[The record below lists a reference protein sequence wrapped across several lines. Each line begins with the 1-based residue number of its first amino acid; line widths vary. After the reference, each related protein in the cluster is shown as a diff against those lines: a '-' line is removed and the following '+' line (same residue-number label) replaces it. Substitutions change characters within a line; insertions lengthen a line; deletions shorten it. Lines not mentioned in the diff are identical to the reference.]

1 MTSGTTMATSQRTTP
16 RADVDDIN
24 VDVEQSAS
32 AGKPAKKRT
41 NPLATI
47 SNLRHILSV
56 HKAAGAVGGAVGG
69 AVDTAGAASRET
81 ALLAGRTLLM
91 LLNNPITGPATM
103 RMLREGPDT
112 ATALLD
118 LLLVPVL
125 PTVRMLVGKELI
137 EMSQPGAAVPVN
149 SVITF
154 AFARRLNVEPGDL
167 RAGKVVPELSL
178 RLSPLAA
185 GLGGMVKMVGQ
196 GGAAVGSTAASAVPG
211 KKTKKAKA
219 DDAQGSV
226 AALKELRDAG
236 IISGREYER
245 KKAKALG
252 TNAEKAYE
260 DGFAAGRA
268 AARAERGPFAACLPK
283 AQTAA
288 EAAEAKAAAV
298 AKAAAEAKAREE
310 WPVEYRDIKEQI
322 IKMTPTLKFSLSLGQ
337 LDAYV
342 GATGWLGSLLSGSTQ
357 PSEAALARLR
367 LERVSVEA
375 RVRIFWHPR
384 AQKAKVVMLSE
395 PPPKVV
401 ELSHELTVLRSCA
414 VPPELNQRLLELVL
428 PKLAGKFFD
437 IDLKP
442 PRGEDA
448 APDSGDEAAGRAG
461 KKKTKKSSSGMGKRS
476 PRGEGESE
484 AKADDEAA
492 DDE

>member
-1 MTSGTTMATSQRTTP
+1 M
-16 RADVDDIN
+16 
-24 VDVEQSAS
+24 
-32 AGKPAKKRT
+32 
-41 NPLATI
+41 L
-47 SNLRHILSV
+47 
-56 HKAAGAVGGAVGG
+56 
-69 AVDTAGAASRET
+69 
-81 ALLAGRTLLM
+81 TL
-91 LLNNPITGPATM
+91 
-103 RMLREGPDT
+103 
-112 ATALLD
+112 
-118 LLLVPVL
+118 
-125 PTVRMLVGKELI
+125 
-137 EMSQPGAAVPVN
+137 
-149 SVITF
+149 
-154 AFARRLNVEPGDL
+154 ARRYHP
-167 RAGKVVPELSL
+167 KHLS
-178 RLSPLAA
+178 
-185 GLGGMVKMVGQ
+185 
-196 GGAAVGSTAASAVPG
+196 
-211 KKTKKAKA
+211 
-219 DDAQGSV
+219 
-226 AALKELRDAG
+226 
-236 IISGREYER
+236 
-245 KKAKALG
+245 
-252 TNAEKAYE
+252 
-260 DGFAAGRA
+260 
-268 AARAERGPFAACLPK
+268 
-283 AQTAA
+283 
-288 EAAEAKAAAV
+288 
-298 AKAAAEAKAREE
+298 
-310 WPVEYRDIKEQI
+310 YRDIKEQI

-461 KKKTKKSSSGMGKRS
+461 KKKTKKSSSGKRS
-476 PRGEGESE
+476 PRREGESE

>member
-16 RADVDDIN
+16 HADVDDIN

-125 PTVRMLVGKELI
+125 PTVRMLVGKQLI

-196 GGAAVGSTAASAVPG
+196 SGAAVGSTAASAVPG

-252 TNAEKAYE
+252 TNAEKA
-260 DGFAAGRA
+260 
-268 AARAERGPFAACLPK
+268 
-283 AQTAA
+283 
-288 EAAEAKAAAV
+288 
-298 AKAAAEAKAREE
+298 EE

-442 PRGEDA
+442 PRGDDA
-448 APDSGDEAAGRAG
+448 APDSGDEAAGKAG
-461 KKKTKKSSSGMGKRS
+461 KKKTKKSSSGKRS
-476 PRGEGESE
+476 PRREGESE